1 MKKTTKKKKKWP
13 NDDHISLQD
22 PVSIMVVNT
31 IGVLVWCDSLRIM
44 FKFRWLE
51 RQLAQLQW
59 PSFHHHQLRL
69 LQLLL
74 HLQVLELVQQRR
86 LVMLDLL

>member
-1 MKKTTKKKKKWP
+1 
-13 NDDHISLQD
+13 
-22 PVSIMVVNT
+22 
-31 IGVLVWCDSLRIM
+31 M